1 MDWVE
6 DLQNIELSA
15 LLDYDNRYINRYIKS
30 KIKTYRGKVYTDFC
44 CLNVQEDGIEC
55 ECFTIVS
62 VDFLLVCEKK
72 ILSTSIF
79 RQFCS

>member
-6 DLQNIELSA
+6 DLQNIELNA
-15 LLDYDNRYINRYIKS
+15 LLDYDNRYIKS
-30 KIKTYRGKVYTDFC
+30 KMKTYGGKVYTDFC

-55 ECFTIVS
+55 ECFTIIS
-62 VDFLLVCEKK
+62 VDFLLVYEKK
-72 ILSTSIF
+72 ILSTSIY